1 MWNAQSHSSQ
11 MSVFSG
17 SSFLP
22 QAAQAHDRHF
32 FLGSSLHSS
41 QGGAEDSEFSNIGIS
56 NSQVALASRD
66 DDDEDAKLASWRLSL
81 VKI

>member
-1 MWNAQSHSSQ
+1 

-22 QAAQAHDRHF
+22 QVAQAHDRHF

-41 QGGAEDSEFSNIGIS
+41 QGGAEDSESSNIGLA

-66 DDDEDAKLASWRLSL
+66 ADGDANLASWRLSL